1 LFKFDRDRMMAGWTI
16 RRAAEHDA
24 VPLKKCIDAAY
35 APYRKLIR
43 DLPPVSEE
51 VADDI
56 KSNLV
61 WVAELDYTVVGGLIL
76 VLNNEHAILANIAVD
91 PDCKGMGIGRGLIDQ
106 AEAHCR
112 RLKKAELRLSTHV
125 DMPENVRLYKYLGW
139 EQTERSANKV
149 HMTKLL

>member
-1 LFKFDRDRMMAGWTI
+1 MMAGWTI

-24 VPLKKCIDAAY
+24 VPLKKCIEAAY

-43 DLPPVSEE
+43 DLPPVSEG

-61 WVAELDYTVVGGLIL
+61 WVAELDHTVVGGLIL
-76 VLNNEHAILANIAVD
+76 VLNNEHAILANIAVG
-91 PDCKGMGIGRGLIDQ
+91 PGCKGMGIGRGLIDQ

-112 RLKKAELRLSTHV
+112 RLKKAEVRLSTHI
-125 DMPENVRLYKYLGW
+125 DMPKNVRLYEHLGW
-139 EQTERSANKV
+139 KQIEISGNKV
-149 HMTKLL
+149 HMTKWL